1 MVALASPV
9 IGAPMTAMMIIFEL
23 TRSYEITIAAMVTVA
38 FSNLTAY
45 HWYGRSLFD
54 NILAKRGIDLSL
66 GRDRAY
72 LQHHKVVDYAT
83 RILPCFYSETS
94 CGEAIEILRSNPIQ
108 TAVVIDVDG
117 IYLGLLHQDQ
127 LNEYDAN
134 TTISSVEFVQSPELD
149 ESTSLWSAME
159 IMRNYIGEAVPVI
172 DSTTR
177 RYLGAVP
184 ESEVIGT
191 FLDALHDLRREEH
204 EA

>member
-54 NILAKRGIDLSL
+54 NILAERGVDLSL

-72 LQHHKVVDYAT
+72 LQHQKVVNYAT
-83 RILPCFYSETS
+83 QILPCFDSESS
-94 CGEAIEILRSNPIQ
+94 CGEAIEKLRSNPIQ
-108 TAVVIDVDG
+108 TAVVLDVEG
-117 IYLGLLHQDQ
+117 IYLGMLHRDQ
-127 LNEYDAN
+127 LSEYEAN
-134 TTISSVEFVQSPELD
+134 TSIVSVEFIRSPEFD
-149 ESTSLWSAME
+149 ESTNLWSAME
-159 IMRNYIGEAVPVI
+159 IMRDYIGEAVPVI
-172 DSTTR
+172 DSNTR

-191 FLDALHDLRREEH
+191 FLDAIHDLRREEH